1 MRTKVIK
8 GFLFALFAISA
19 TVSSYAQAY
28 LEDPKYGA
36 DKEAREKCVVN
47 SSLYGEY
54 YKQGN
59 FKDAFGPWN
68 IVLTVCPAS
77 SQNTYIRGAR
87 ILKYYIETAP
97 DPVTKNAYIDSLM
110 SLYDR
115 RIQYFNR
122 KGYVLGQKAT
132 DLLALNPDRF
142 EEAYNMVKEAIS
154 IDKVK
159 SESSV
164 VYSYMVLAKTMY
176 DNQKLQAEEV
186 IEIYS
191 QSVELIENQIKAN
204 PNDDKLTQIKDGIDA
219 VFASANVA
227 NCDNLVAL
235 FTPRFTENA
244 NDLDLCKKIVA
255 LMGANGCT
263 NLELY
268 RLAGTNVF
276 AVEPTA
282 DLAYELAKLNSS
294 IGQFKKAEEYFNK
307 AIELES
313 EIVKRSVYFLEYA
326 TIVAREFNNPQQARS
341 LALKAL
347 EVNPNLGHAYIF
359 IGNLYA
365 AEKNCGADDFDKKT
379 VFWAACDKY
388 IQAKRV
394 DPSLANQVD
403 QLLSSYSQYF
413 PAKNDIFFHDLNTGD
428 AYTVGCWINERTT
441 VRDK

>member
-1 MRTKVIK
+1 MRTKGIK
-8 GFLFALFAISA
+8 GFLFALVALSA
-19 TVSSYAQAY
+19 SLSSYAQAQF
-28 LEDPKYGA
+28 EDPKYGA
-36 DKEAREKCVVN
+36 DKETREKCLMN
-47 SSLYGEY
+47 SSLYGEA

-68 IVLTVCPAS
+68 IVLHICPAS

-97 DPVTKNAYIDSLM
+97 DPITKNAYIDSLM
-110 SLYDR
+110 SLYDK

-122 KGYVLGQKAT
+122 RGYVLGQKAT
-132 DLLALNPDRF
+132 DLLALSPDRF
-142 EEAYNMVKEAIS
+142 EEAYNMVKEAIT
-154 IDKVK
+154 IDKANT
-159 SESSV
+159 ESSV
-164 VYSYMVLAKTMY
+164 IYSYMVLAKTMY
-176 DNQKLQAEEV
+176 DNQKLQADEV

-191 QSVELIENQIKAN
+191 QTVELIEAQIKAT
-204 PNDDKLTQIKDGIDA
+204 PNDDKLAQIKDGIDA
-219 VFASANVA
+219 VFVSANVA

-235 FTPRFTENA
+235 FTPRFKETPN
-244 NDLDLCKKIVA
+244 NLDLCKKIVA

-268 RLAGTNVF
+268 RLAATNVF
-276 AVEPTA
+276 AVAPTA

-294 IGQFKKAEEYFNK
+294 ISQFKKAEEYLNK
-307 AIELES
+307 AIEMES
-313 EIVKRSVYFLEYA
+313 DAVKRSVYFLEYA
-326 TIVAREFNNPQQARS
+326 AIVAREFNNPQQARS
-341 LALKAL
+341 IALKAL

-365 AEKNCGADDFDKKT
+365 AEKNCGADDFEKKT

-428 AYTVGCWINERTT
+428 SYTVGCWINERTT
-441 VRDK
+441 VREK